1 MIDEPAGLDV
11 ARRGDVWVT
20 NGGTLLVVLQVD
32 ALGPLT
38 TVVGA
43 VVVTEPSGVGE
54 PLRVPVGAGEPAAWV
69 KTNVIVTVERAEL
82 VRRIA
87 RLGGDT
93 LERVGS
99 AVARVL
105 GVDRRAAVPGPA
117 AVSGRA

>member
-1 MIDEPAGLDV
+1 MIEEPSGLDV

-32 ALGPLT
+32 ALGSLT

-82 VRRIA
+82 VRRVGG
-87 RLGGDT
+87 LGGVT

-105 GVDRRAAVPGPA
+105 GVARGTPVPGPA
-117 AVSGRA
+117 PVAGRA